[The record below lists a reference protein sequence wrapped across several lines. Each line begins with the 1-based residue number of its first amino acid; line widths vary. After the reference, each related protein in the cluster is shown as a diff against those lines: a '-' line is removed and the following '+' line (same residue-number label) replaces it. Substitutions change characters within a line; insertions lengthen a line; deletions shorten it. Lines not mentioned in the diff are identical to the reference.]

1 MSRET
6 DSDTAYDDTI
16 PPVLA
21 EKANNISM
29 NLLPEKSRRQYITAY
44 EEFKKWQ
51 KENNSFSR

>member
-1 MSRET
+1 MSTES

-44 EEFKKWQ
+44 EEFKKW
-51 KENNSFSR
+51 